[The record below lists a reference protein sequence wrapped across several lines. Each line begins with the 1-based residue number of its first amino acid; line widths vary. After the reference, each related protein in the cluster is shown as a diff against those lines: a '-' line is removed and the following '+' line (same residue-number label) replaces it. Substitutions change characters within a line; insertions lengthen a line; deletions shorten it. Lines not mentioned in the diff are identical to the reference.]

1 MRIGE
6 WIVGIDVGGTFTDII
21 AVNQVT
27 NQRRV
32 AKLPSTPDR
41 PAAAMLAGM
50 QQICGDI
57 GIEATD
63 VARLAHGTTVATNA
77 LIQHRG
83 AKLALIT
90 TAGFRDVLE
99 IGRQVRPHMF
109 DLHRDPP
116 PALVP
121 RERRFEVRERITADG
136 SVREALSDA
145 EIARVVAEVA
155 ASGAHACAV
164 CLLFSFRQPDHE
176 RRLRDALRDAL
187 PELRVS
193 ISSEVH
199 PEFREFERFSTTVIN
214 AFVQPVMAAYLG
226 ELARGMHDMSPSMQL
241 GINQSSGGLMSV
253 DRAVALPVRTALSGP
268 AAGIVGAVRSMRA
281 SGDGN
286 FITLDMG
293 GTSAD
298 ICLIRDFEPE
308 ATGNREV
315 EGYPVRLPALD
326 ISAVGAGGGSIA
338 WLDRD
343 GLLKVGPQSA
353 GAVPGPACYGRG
365 GVLPTVSDANLYLG
379 RLSPDGLLGGR
390 MRMDVDAA
398 EKALRGPA
406 QTLGL
411 DVMAA
416 ALGIIRIVNSNM
428 VRAIRRVSIERG
440 HDPRDFTLVP
450 FGGAGALHAMEVARA
465 LGIRRVNVPELP
477 GLLCAQGL
485 IGAEQRESFV
495 RSVLMPL
502 TDASL
507 DELTSHIGALQ
518 TEADAW
524 FAAEDIADEHRELR
538 LALDMRYVGQN
549 FELSVPVAGWPAT
562 MPDAEA
568 LRAAFL
574 VAHERNYGFDSG
586 AAPIEIVNVRL
597 DSFGRHPVAAQ
608 TATPVMPAQASRLER
623 STRPVTFEHV
633 GTVPATVVWRGSLK
647 AGERIDG
654 PAVIE
659 QLDATIILHPGD
671 SGVVDQSGNLILE
684 VGA

>member
-6 WIVGIDVGGTFTDII
+6 WVVGIDVGGTFTDII
-21 AVNQVT
+21 AVNQMT

-32 AKLPSTPDR
+32 TKLPSTPDR
-41 PAAAMLAGM
+41 PAAAMLAGIR
-50 QQICGDI
+50 QICADI
-57 GIEATD
+57 GIEAAD

-77 LIQHRG
+77 LIQGRG
-83 AKLALIT
+83 ASLALIT

-136 SVREALSDA
+136 GIRQPLEAA

-155 ASGAHACAV
+155 ASGAQACAV
-164 CLLFSFRQPDHE
+164 CLLFAFRTPEHE
-176 RRLRDALRDAL
+176 QRLRDALLAAMPYL
-187 PELRVS
+187 YVS
-193 ISSEVH
+193 ISSDVS

-226 ELARGMHDMSPSMQL
+226 ELAAGMHAAAPEMAI

-253 DRAVALPVRTALSGP
+253 ARASALPVRTALSGP

-281 SGDGN
+281 AGDGN

-298 ICLIRDFEPE
+298 VCLIREFEPE
-308 ATGNREV
+308 ASANREV

-338 WLDRD
+338 WIDRD

-353 GAVPGPACYGRG
+353 GAVPGPACYSRG
-365 GVLPTVSDANLYLG
+365 GSVPTVSDANAFLG
-379 RLSPDGLLGGR
+379 RLSPDGLLGGK
-390 MRMDVDAA
+390 MR
-398 EKALRGPA
+398 
-406 QTLGL
+406 L
-411 DVMAA
+411 DVAAARTALAAPAA
-416 ALGIIRIVNSNM
+416 ALGLDITAVALGIVRIVNSNM

-450 FGGAGALHAMEVARA
+450 FGGAGPLHAIEVARA
-465 LGIRRVNVPELP
+465 LGMRRVLVPELP

-495 RSVLMPL
+495 RSVLVPL
-502 TDASL
+502 TERS
-507 DELTSHIGALQ
+507 LTSIAGDIAALRAR
-518 TEADAW
+518 ADAW
-524 FAAEDIADEHRELR
+524 FEAEQIAPAHQDVR
-538 LALDMRYVGQN
+538 LVLDMRYVGQN
-549 FELSVPVAGWPAT
+549 FELTVPVPSWPAAV
-562 MPDAEA
+562 PSADL
-568 LRAAFL
+568 LREAFL
-574 VAHERNYGFDSG
+574 VAHERSYGFHSG
-586 AAPIEIVNVRL
+586 AAPIEVVNLRL
-597 DSFGRHPVAAQ
+597 DTAGRHPVGEQVA
-608 TATPVMPAQASRLER
+608 TAMALPEGRLAR
-623 STRPVTFEHV
+623 STRDVTYEGV
-633 GTVPATVVWRGSLK
+633 GTVSAQVLWRGAMQPGDK
-647 AGERIDG
+647 VEG
-654 PAVIE
+654 PAIIE
-659 QLDATIILHPGD
+659 QLDATIVLHPGD
-671 SGVVDQSGNLILE
+671 RGTVDQSGGLILE

>member
-1 MRIGE
+1 MHIGE

-21 AVNQVT
+21 AVNQIT

-32 AKLPSTPDR
+32 AKLPSTPER
-41 PAAAMLAGM
+41 PAAAMIAGM
-50 QQICGDI
+50 AQICADI
-57 GIEATD
+57 GIDATD

-136 SVREALSDA
+136 SVREALDDA
-145 EIARVVAEVA
+145 EIARVVAEVE
-155 ASGAHACAV
+155 ASGAQACAV
-164 CLLFSFRQPDHE
+164 CLLFSFRRPEHE
-176 RRLRDALRDAL
+176 RRLRDALRAAMPDL
-187 PELRVS
+187 PVS

-226 ELARGMHDMSPSMQL
+226 ELAAGMAEKAPAMQI

-253 DRAVALPVRTALSGP
+253 ERAVALPVRTALSGP

-398 EKALRGPA
+398 ETALRGPA
-406 QTLGL
+406 EALGL
-411 DVMAA
+411 DVMAV
-416 ALGIIRIVNSNM
+416 ALGIVRIVNSNM

-502 TDASL
+502 TNASL
-507 DELTSHIGALQ
+507 DQLAEHIAALRN
-518 TEADAW
+518 EAQAW
-524 FAAEDIADEHRELR
+524 FDAEAIGEPHRELR

-549 FELSVPVAGWPAT
+549 FELSVPVAGWPAA
-562 MPDAEA
+562 MPDAET

-574 VAHERNYGFDSG
+574 VAHERNYGFNSG

-597 DSFGRHPVAAQ
+597 DSFGRHPVGEQKAS
-608 TATPVMPAQASRLER
+608 PVMPAQASRLER
-623 STRPVTFEHV
+623 SKRDVTFEQT
-633 GTVPATVVWRGSLK
+633 GTVPATVVWRGSLQP
-647 AGERIDG
+647 GDRIDG

-659 QLDATIILHPGD
+659 QLDATIVLHPGD
-671 SGVVDQSGNLILE
+671 SGVVDQAGNLILE